1 VAVPGRPVPV
11 GAPPGLAATELF
23 SVDAYVA
30 EFEAS
35 VEDVDTDAH
44 RVALR
49 RTAFYPG
56 GGGQPHDLGTLR
68 WGDGAAQVVRVG
80 RESGRI
86 WHWLD
91 EPSALPDPGADVQ
104 GLLDWER
111 RHLTMRTHTA
121 LHILCGVMWADHGV
135 AVTGGNM
142 DPGKGRLDFPLPSMS
157 AEFGRQVEARINEEI
172 EAAHEILVEFVGRE
186 VADEDHALI
195 RTAANLIPREIDP
208 LRVIDIVGL
217 DKQADGGT
225 HVLSTVEV
233 GRVRVTGTESKGK
246 GNKRVRL
253 EVLDSPERSAPDRDR
268 AGHQVVQP
276 ALVAVEDQRRHHQAD
291 QQGAHQSRDQAQRP
305 AVDAHDSQPG
315 QQLAEGASGQCGQHT
330 GLDEE
335 HQHRRPGLPPT

>member
-1 VAVPGRPVPV
+1 MAVPGRVPA
-11 GAPPGLAATELF
+11 GAPAGLVETELF
-23 SVDAYVA
+23 SVDAYVRDFDTA
-30 EFEAS
+30 VVRVDRDEA
-35 VEDVDTDAH
+35 

-68 WGDGAAQVVRVG
+68 WDGGSGQVVRVA
-80 RESGRI
+80 RDRQDPATI
-86 WHWLD
+86 WHWL
-91 EPSALPDPGADVQ
+91 ETEELPAPGTEAQ
-104 GLLDWER
+104 GDLDWVR

-121 LHILCGVMWADHGV
+121 LHILCGVIWADHQV

-172 EAAHEILVEFVGRE
+172 AAARQILVEFVGRA

-195 RTAANLIPREIDP
+195 RTSANLIPRSIDP

-225 HVLSTVEV
+225 HVLSTAEV
-233 GRVRVTGTESKGK
+233 GRVVVTGTESKGK

-253 EVLDSPERSAPDRDR
+253 EVV
-268 AGHQVVQP
+268 GP
-276 ALVAVEDQRRHHQAD
+276 AA
-291 QQGAHQSRDQAQRP
+291 
-305 AVDAHDSQPG
+305 
-315 QQLAEGASGQCGQHT
+315 
-330 GLDEE
+330 
-335 HQHRRPGLPPT
+335 

>member
-1 VAVPGRPVPV
+1 MAVPGRVPT
-11 GAPPGLAATELF
+11 GAPAGLAEVELF
-23 SVDAYVA
+23 SVDAYVR
-30 EFEAS
+30 EFDTT
-35 VEDVDTDAH
+35 VRRVDRDER

-56 GGGQPHDLGTLR
+56 GGGQPYDVGTLR
-68 WGDGAAQVVRVG
+68 WDGGVG
-80 RESGRI
+80 RVVKVARDREDPTTI
-86 WHWLD
+86 WHWLEEAAD
-91 EPSALPDPGADVQ
+91 LPGAGTEAQ
-104 GLLDWER
+104 GVLDWHR

-121 LHILCGVMWADHGV
+121 LHILCGVIWADHRV

-172 EAAHEILVEFVGRE
+172 AAAREILVEFVGRE

-225 HVLSTVEV
+225 HVLSTAEV
-233 GRVRVTGTESKGK
+233 GRVVVTGTESKGK

-253 EVLDSPERSAPDRDR
+253 EVVE
-268 AGHQVVQP
+268 AGP
-276 ALVAVEDQRRHHQAD
+276 
-291 QQGAHQSRDQAQRP
+291 
-305 AVDAHDSQPG
+305 
-315 QQLAEGASGQCGQHT
+315 
-330 GLDEE
+330 
-335 HQHRRPGLPPT
+335 

>member
-1 VAVPGRPVPV
+1 MAVPGRVPV
-11 GAPPGLAATELF
+11 GAPAGLAEVELF
-23 SVDAYVA
+23 SVDAYLRDFDTTVQR
-30 EFEAS
+30 
-35 VEDVDTDAH
+35 VDRDER

-56 GGGQPHDLGTLR
+56 GGGQPYDVGRLR
-68 WGDGAAQVVRVG
+68 WDGGVGQVVKVARD
-80 RESGRI
+80 REDPTTI

-91 EPSALPDPGADVQ
+91 DAAELPGVGTEAQ
-104 GLLDWER
+104 GELDWNR

-121 LHILCGVMWADHGV
+121 LHILCGVIWADHQV

-157 AEFGRQVEARINEEI
+157 AEFGRQVETRINEEI
-172 EAAHEILVEFVGRE
+172 AAAREILVEFVGRE

-225 HVLSTVEV
+225 HVLSTTEV
-233 GRVRVTGTESKGK
+233 GRVVVTGTESKGK

-253 EVLDSPERSAPDRDR
+253 EVVE
-268 AGHQVVQP
+268 AGP
-276 ALVAVEDQRRHHQAD
+276 
-291 QQGAHQSRDQAQRP
+291 
-305 AVDAHDSQPG
+305 
-315 QQLAEGASGQCGQHT
+315 
-330 GLDEE
+330 
-335 HQHRRPGLPPT
+335 

>member
-1 VAVPGRPVPV
+1 MAVPGRAPA
-11 GAPPGLAATELF
+11 GAPRGLAQSELF
-23 SVDAYVA
+23 SVDAYVREFDTVVQRVDRA
-30 EFEAS
+30 EG
-35 VEDVDTDAH
+35 

-56 GGGQPHDLGTLR
+56 GGGQPYDVGTLS
-68 WGDGAAQVVRVG
+68 WDGGNGRVVRVARD
-80 RESGRI
+80 REDPATI

-91 EPSALPDPGADVQ
+91 LSDPAGEAPGEGTEAQ

-121 LHILCGVMWADHGV
+121 LHILCGVIWADHQV

-142 DPGKGRLDFPLPSMS
+142 DPGRGRLDFPLPSMS

-172 EAAHEILVEFVGRE
+172 AAAREILVEFVGRE

-225 HVLSTVEV
+225 HVLSTAEV
-233 GRVRVTGTESKGK
+233 GQVVVTGTESKGK

-253 EVLDSPERSAPDRDR
+253 EVVDP
-268 AGHQVVQP
+268 
-276 ALVAVEDQRRHHQAD
+276 
-291 QQGAHQSRDQAQRP
+291 SR
-305 AVDAHDSQPG
+305 
-315 QQLAEGASGQCGQHT
+315 
-330 GLDEE
+330 
-335 HQHRRPGLPPT
+335 

>member
-1 VAVPGRPVPV
+1 VAVPGRGGGVPA
-11 GAPPGLAATELF
+11 GAPRDLAQSELF
-23 SVDAYVA
+23 SVDAYA
-30 EFEAS
+30 REFDS
-35 VEDVDTDAH
+35 TVGRVDRGER

-56 GGGQPHDLGTLR
+56 GGGQPYDVGALR
-68 WGDGAAQVVRVG
+68 WDGGTARVLRVARD
-80 RESGRI
+80 REDPTTI

-91 EPSALPDPGADVQ
+91 VEPDELPGE
-104 GLLDWER
+104 GTETWGELDWAR

-121 LHILCGVMWADHGV
+121 LHILCGVIWADHRV

-186 VADEDHALI
+186 LADEDPALI

-225 HVLSTVEV
+225 HVLSTAEV
-233 GRVRVTGTESKGK
+233 GRVVVTGTESKGK

-253 EVLDSPERSAPDRDR
+253 EVKD
-268 AGHQVVQP
+268 
-276 ALVAVEDQRRHHQAD
+276 
-291 QQGAHQSRDQAQRP
+291 
-305 AVDAHDSQPG
+305 PG
-315 QQLAEGASGQCGQHT
+315 
-330 GLDEE
+330 
-335 HQHRRPGLPPT
+335 P